1 MMGNCDVCKR
11 WLGLLFSISRNLI
24 DPANREDIQRNLQ
37 FISPNFFSFLFM
49 RLLSAG
55 YLHNKAI
62 GSHISGGVLWQIRL

>member
-49 RLLSAG
+49 RLLSVG